1 MVSLRSRCS
10 RNLGTHMHKKWWCL
24 ARVTDFLSCISYFS
38 CSSHVASL
46 VRLTLVNNISQS
58 SPINLGSFIYRWINN
73 YNWSL
78 IKNPK
83 QHLSNRSDLSV
94 GSVWLFVRINYEI
107 SADCQ
112 IFFYPCKHFN
122 NNMKSTALILHD
134 TLAQSLINSLLTPKF
149 GYS

>member
-1 MVSLRSRCS
+1 MVSLRSRCL
-10 RNLGTHMHKKWWCL
+10 RNLGTHMHKRWWCL
-24 ARVTDFLSCISYFS
+24 ARVTDFLSCISYFLR
-38 CSSHVASL
+38 SSHVASL
-46 VRLTLVNNISQS
+46 VRLTLVHNISQS
-58 SPINLGSFIYRWINN
+58 SPINLGSFIYRWIND

-83 QHLSNRSDLSV
+83 QHLSNLSDLSV

-107 SADCQ
+107 LADCQ
-112 IFFYPCKHFN
+112 IFIYPCKNFN

-134 TLAQSLINSLLTPKF
+134 TLAQSLINSLLTRKS

>member
-10 RNLGTHMHKKWWCL
+10 RNLGTHMHKKWCCL

-94 GSVWLFVRINYEI
+94 GSVWLFVRINKI
-107 SADCQ
+107 
-112 IFFYPCKHFN
+112 
-122 NNMKSTALILHD
+122 MKSQPIAKFSFIHAS
-134 TLAQSLINSLLTPKF
+134 TLTITRKLQHWFCLTL
-149 GYS
+149 